1 MLFKREK
8 HWKLWACSGANDPPI
23 INNLNTEL
31 YVREDEAVGTNVL
44 PLAAYDKTSNPSLT
58 YTVST
63 VPSTAS
69 DLFHIVGQY
78 VVVLSLCIVSIGM
91 MSLCIVSIGMT
102 SLCIASIGMT
112 SLCIVSIG
120 MASLCIV
127 SI

>member
-1 MLFKREK
+1 MLCCLKEEK

-44 PLAAYDKTSNPSLT
+44 SLAAYDKTSNPSLT

-78 VVVLSLCIVSIGM
+78 VVV
-91 MSLCIVSIGMT
+91 
-102 SLCIASIGMT
+102 
-112 SLCIVSIG
+112 
-120 MASLCIV
+120 
-127 SI
+127 